1 MHSTRYHE
9 LCPIY
14 LFVFSAVSLS
24 IVKVIFHCYRCC
36 YHSTFRV
43 FCLSFPLLFLP
54 LINSTSFCVF
64 YSPPLRLSLPHRS
77 FISRHHANFFL
88 RFSIYP
94 CQPSR
99 QDQHRHQPDICC
111 GPITARRQRLRHNTE
126 ASPRRQ
132 AGNTM
137 ASKQKFGKTRG
148 VKKRNIQIHLHSWC
162 DFTSLYMHIYPGSCL
177 GVWIYV
183 AYAVCSSVS
192 PSVSLFVYVYV
203 GFHLHFTPFVYPFAY
218 VPSFGLFHINNT
230 PYFSSFLPFTYSTSR
245 TH

>member
-1 MHSTRYHE
+1 MHFRPLFCIQLVTMNYAPYISLFLALCHYLLLRLFFTVTVVVTTR
-9 LCPIY
+9 PFVS
-14 LFVFSAVSLS
+14 FVFPFLS
-24 IVKVIFHCYRCC
+24 
-36 YHSTFRV
+36 
-43 FCLSFPLLFLP
+43 SFF

-64 YSPPLRLSLPHRS
+64 YSPSLRLSLPHRS

-148 VKKRNIQIHLHSWC
+148 VKKKGTFRYIYIRGVILLPC
-162 DFTSLYMHIYPGSCL
+162 ICIFTQ
-177 GVWIYV
+177 
-183 AYAVCSSVS
+183 
-192 PSVSLFVYVYV
+192 
-203 GFHLHFTPFVYPFAY
+203 
-218 VPSFGLFHINNT
+218 GLV
-230 PYFSSFLPFTYSTSR
+230 
-245 TH
+245 